1 MGEYAELALADEFEY
16 YINCPK
22 QPSKQAKPIWKT
34 KDGRKM
40 YVEDM
45 QTSHIQFSIAKC
57 RRDNWRMEA
66 IPYFEEELRK
76 RRM

>member
-22 QPSKQAKPIWKT
+22 QAKPIWKT

-40 YVEDM
+40 YIEDM